1 MFFDN
6 KEKSVNEFAKYL
18 VKLDAPTL
26 IGLTRLLQVKVFYD
40 DVKDEQG
47 HPMPKSGE
55 SILEDCLVKFYSLN
69 RTQRREMLKI
79 VCDAARSK

>member
-6 KEKSVNEFAKYL
+6 KEKAVNEFAKYL

-69 RTQRREMLKI
+69 REKRREVLKI
-79 VCDAARSK
+79 VKSAAKEK

>member
-79 VCDAARSK
+79 VRDAARSK

>member
-6 KEKSVNEFAKYL
+6 KEKAVKQFAEYL
-18 VKLDAPTL
+18 VKLDGAAV

-40 DVKDEQG
+40 DVKDENG

-55 SILEDCLVKFYSLN
+55 SIVEECLVKFYSLN
-69 RTQRREMLKI
+69 REKRREILKI
-79 VCDAARSK
+79 VKTAAKEK